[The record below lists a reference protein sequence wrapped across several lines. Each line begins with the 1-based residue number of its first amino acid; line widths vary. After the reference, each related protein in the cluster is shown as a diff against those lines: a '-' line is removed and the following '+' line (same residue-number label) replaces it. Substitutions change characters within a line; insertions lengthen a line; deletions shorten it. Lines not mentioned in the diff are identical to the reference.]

1 MSRRRPLAV
10 LGLLLALALAPAAHA
25 EGRPPDAGG
34 TVCTYRVA
42 EAPPYDTPQGH
53 VRVHYVADPADRDSP
68 APTSTRVGGVP
79 DWVVSV
85 GELAEAAWARET
97 ALGFPPPPADD
108 GDGAERGGDA
118 RYDIYVCDL
127 ASHDLGELA
136 ATVADPPG
144 SGFSYIVVDNDYA
157 PAEVAPLTTAGVEQL
172 RVTLAHE
179 LFHAIQIGEGRGR
192 LPEWLAEAT
201 AVWMEGIVAPPDVDR
216 EIYRVALG
224 GAGTEE
230 PYWQGG
236 DLHEYGAWWLI
247 AQLERAHP
255 GFVRRLLALA
265 ASRGDDDPR
274 GLRLLARAAGR
285 PANAR
290 GRLRAL
296 RARRPR
302 RSAGGQGPAG
312 SPHRQAGRREAISSC
327 ARACEPLGLRLWRVP
342 TAAGPVTL
350 RRAGALR
357 LGVVVRRGSREFV
370 LSHGALRVSGG
381 RGVAADPGHRR
392 RGQRAG
398 RPDRSRHP
406 WVGLCTMGGK
416 GPHLVDLHGG
426 GCNLQKSAYAR
437 AVPAELRICGT

>member
-10 LGLLLALALAPAAHA
+10 LGLLLALAFAPAAHA

-34 TVCTYRVA
+34 TICTYRVA

-53 VRVHYVADPADRDSP
+53 VRVHYVVDPADRDSP
-68 APTSTRVGGVP
+68 APISTRVGGVP

-157 PAEVAPLTTAGVEQL
+157 PAEVAPLTTAGVGQL

-179 LFHAIQIGEGRGR
+179 LFHAIQIGEGHGR
-192 LPEWLAEAT
+192 LPEWLAEAS

-216 EIYRVALG
+216 DIYRVALG
-224 GAGTEE
+224 GTGTEE

-255 GFVRRLLALA
+255 GFARRLLALA
-265 ASRGDDDPR
+265 ASRSDGDPR
-274 GLRLLARAAGR
+274 GLRLLARALGGR
-285 PANAR
+285 RTLEAAFAR
-290 GRLRAL
+290 FARDALDDPLVGRAL
-296 RARRPR
+296 RARRTAR
-302 RSAGGQGPAG
+302 LGVGGNLVL
-312 SPHRQAGRREAISSC
+312 R
-327 ARACEPLGLRLWRVP
+327 ARVEPLGLRLWRVP
-342 TAAGPVTL
+342 AAAGPVTL

-370 LSHGALRVSGG
+370 LSHGALRVPGG
-381 RGVAADPGHRR
+381 EGSLLILVIG
-392 RGQRAG
+392 GAG
-398 RPDRSRHP
+398 
-406 WVGLCTMGGK
+406 
-416 GPHLVDLHGG
+416 
-426 GCNLQKSAYAR
+426 SAQDI
-437 AVPAELRICGT
+437 RIALGTAG